1 MGNFTLADARSLLE
15 EGFAPWVQDLNI
27 TFDDIDDGV
36 ATLRVP
42 PSPRLNRLG
51 GMVCGQAIMSLAD
64 TAMVFAIASSL
75 GKLVPMTTVSQTT
88 AFLRAATDND
98 LVAVARVIKLGK
110 QIVYGEVNLYTDD
123 PDKPVAHVTSTNML
137 L

>member
-1 MGNFTLADARSLLE
+1 MSRFTIDDAEVILK
-15 EGFAPWVQDLNI
+15 EGFAPWIQEMDIQFV
-27 TFDDIDDGV
+27 DIDDGV

-42 PSPRLNRLG
+42 ASDRLKRIG

-64 TAMVFAIASSL
+64 TAMVFAIASSV
-75 GKLVPMTTVSQTT
+75 GKMVPMTTVNQTS
-88 AFLRAATDND
+88 AFLRPATDDD
-98 LVAVARVIKLGK
+98 LIAVARVIKQGR
-110 QIVYGEVNLYTDD
+110 QIVYGEVNLYTTN